1 MPKGYC
7 FYDSSV
13 LPRRNLKKTCHSLAF
28 YRCDQILSRSTLG
41 LNDFFLFSVLGVG
54 LCSLGTE
61 HTHSQSRGL
70 NSGCLVYWQTPLPA
84 ELSPVQV
91 HHRGQSVITGEGT
104 GQLVFWQ
111 LGTRLL
117 FQFNS
122 LLDGAV
128 HIQGESV
135 PTFRL
140 GLLPQ
145 LALSGNFLT
154 GTPRSV
160 LHIDSS
166 KQF

>member
-1 MPKGYC
+1 MISFIYLVC
-7 FYDSSV
+7 W
-13 LPRRNLKKTCHSLAF
+13 
-28 YRCDQILSRSTLG
+28 
-41 LNDFFLFSVLGVG
+41 GVG

-61 HTHSQSRGL
+61 HTQSQGL
-70 NSGCLVYWQTPLPA
+70 NSGCQVYLQTPLPA
-84 ELSPVQV
+84 ERSPVQV

-104 GQLVFWQ
+104 GQLVSWQ
-111 LGTRLL
+111 LGARLL
-117 FQFNS
+117 FQCNS

-135 PTFRL
+135 PTFQL

-145 LALSGNFLT
+145 LTLSGNFHT